1 VGWNEGFASD
11 ENAVV
16 IIGRDGGVVT
26 RAHGTKMSVADD
38 ILDVVVSETTT
49 AAVAAETSKEHE
61 PTT

>member
-11 ENAVV
+11 ENSVV

-38 ILDVVVSETTT
+38 ILDVVVSETTAT
-49 AAVAAETSKEHE
+49 TDATDPMKEHE
-61 PTT
+61 PI